1 MTLRVGG
8 EVDSQCT
15 KCRMVLAHTIIAMVG
30 SKPERVQCNT
40 CNGQHKYRSV
50 SKTAASKPATARAAR
65 SDSARPAVTRL
76 SFDEALAAKGPGSRP
91 YSIKTVFL
99 KEEVLVHPTFG
110 AGWVEEVR
118 GDKVDVVFKSGTKT
132 LVHAKS

>member
-1 MTLRVGG
+1 MSLRVGG

-30 SKPERVQCNT
+30 SKPARVQCNT
-40 CNGQHKYRSV
+40 CGGQHNFHAV
-50 SKTAASKPATARAAR
+50 SKTAAAKPSAARAAR
-65 SDSARPAVTRL
+65 GETARPAATRQT
-76 SFDEALAAKGPGSRP
+76 FDEALAAKGPGSRP
-91 YSIKTVFL
+91 YSIKTAFL
-99 KEEVLVHPTFG
+99 KDEVLVHPTFG

-118 GDKVDVVFKSGTKT
+118 GDKVDVVFKSGTRT